1 MLLESTI
8 SVKIPSIFLANS
20 SNSSF
25 EDLQKMSSNTKCA
38 FVNISKFLIGTNSV
52 RVDI

>member
-1 MLLESTI
+1 MRLTYST
-8 SVKIPSIFLANS
+8 

-38 FVNISKFLIGTNSV
+38 FVNIQSYYLVQIVLELTFSV
-52 RVDI
+52 LTL

>member
-1 MLLESTI
+1 MSLESTI

-38 FVNISKFLIGTNSV
+38 SVNIQSY
-52 RVDI
+52 